1 MGIMRVNEPKK
12 KDVVTG
18 TKHLIQ
24 LIGRRTFHQ
33 SSNTLEILKET
44 WYDVFDIFWHVTL
57 AAFPFTHNISVF
69 FLICIA
75 R

>member
-1 MGIMRVNEPKK
+1 MWKNDYKKNVQTHNDAKSRKRFEFLSFKNGHNEGKWAQEK

-33 SSNTLEILKET
+33 SSNKLEILKEIPC
-44 WYDVFDIFWHVTL
+44 Y
-57 AAFPFTHNISVF
+57 
-69 FLICIA
+69 
-75 R
+75 